1 MITKIPHGLTIK
13 LKKKKFTIESISIM
27 SITKIIILVFW
38 KINAL
43 AEEVP
48 YGYEGIEAYFTQ
60 ICSYFTKIVLK

>member
-27 SITKIIILVFW
+27 IIIIKIIILVFW

-60 ICSYFTKIVLK
+60 IFLKPARLY

>member
-1 MITKIPHGLTIK
+1 
-13 LKKKKFTIESISIM
+13 M
-27 SITKIIILVFW
+27 SIAKIIILVFW

>member
-1 MITKIPHGLTIK
+1 
-13 LKKKKFTIESISIM
+13 M

-48 YGYEGIEAYFTQ
+48 YGYEGIEA
-60 ICSYFTKIVLK
+60 

>member
-13 LKKKKFTIESISIM
+13 LKKKFTIESISIM
-27 SITKIIILVFW
+27 SIAKIIILVFW

-48 YGYEGIEAYFTQ
+48 YGYEGIETYFTQ
-60 ICSYFTKIVLK
+60 IYSYFTKIVLK